1 MCRTAMLLSAVVVL
15 LASNSVSANPAS
27 PNQRLKVKYKIKKTN
42 GEVQKQQ
49 IGERVM
55 IVHPEQEEVDLNE
68 ARTLQDMYMADAL
81 DNTLE
86 DVEANTNTIN
96 INMLDSLGLAPET
109 VAKVNGYKEI
119 VTGVMGQLQRTARA
133 QDLTV
138 GDLVFDIVKEIIA
151 DTLSGLVT
159 RGLGLGGTARN
170 GGEPFSFVSTVMNA
184 VSKVASGKQCK

>member
-1 MCRTAMLLSAVVVL
+1 MCRPTMLLSAVVVL
-15 LASNSVSANPAS
+15 FVSSSVSANPAS

-55 IVHPEQEEVDLNE
+55 IVHPEAEEVDLNE
-68 ARTLQDMYMADAL
+68 ARALQDMYSNMEN
-81 DNTLE
+81 DNTVE
-86 DVEANTNTIN
+86 DVDTNTIN

-109 VAKVNGYKEI
+109 VAKVEGYKQI
-119 VTGVMGQLQRTARA
+119 VTGVMGLLQRTARA

>member
-1 MCRTAMLLSAVVVL
+1 MGQFATMCRPTMLLSAVVVL
-15 LASNSVSANPAS
+15 FVSNSVSANPAS

-55 IVHPEQEEVDLNE
+55 IVHPEAEEVDLNE
-68 ARTLQDMYMADAL
+68 ARALQDVD
-81 DNTLE
+81 
-86 DVEANTNTIN
+86 TNTIN
-96 INMLDSLGLAPET
+96 INMLDSLGLAPEI
-109 VAKVNGYKEI
+109 VAKVEGYKQI

>member
-1 MCRTAMLLSAVVVL
+1 MMEMTVDNNMFGLGDET
-15 LASNSVSANPAS
+15 LA
-27 PNQRLKVKYKIKKTN
+27 RVKSY
-42 GEVQKQQ
+42 
-49 IGERVM
+49 R
-55 IVHPEQEEVDLNE
+55 
-68 ARTLQDMYMADAL
+68 
-81 DNTLE
+81 
-86 DVEANTNTIN
+86 DV
-96 INMLDSLGLAPET
+96 
-109 VAKVNGYKEI
+109 